1 MPHENDRDNA
11 MSDSMTSRISY
22 YHAHLYYT
30 DEQGLAAA
38 RELAGQAERQ
48 FPLRVGRFHEKQV
61 GPHPLWSCQLS
72 FAPEEFGRIVPW
84 LALNRGSLDIFV
96 HVGPPARR
104 PGAPPAPDTGGAPQ
118 ARCPRP
124 HQQAPAQPGRPLAIP
139 AARRHSRTASP
150 ASSGW

>member
-1 MPHENDRDNA
+1 

-38 RELAGQAERQ
+38 RELADQAERQ

-96 HVGPPARR
+96 HVG
-104 PGAPPAPDTGGAPQ
+104 TGDDRFDHTQGVMWLGNS
-118 ARCPRP
+118 
-124 HQQAPAQPGRPLAIP
+124 HTLNLA
-139 AARRHSRTASP
+139 AFDND
-150 ASSGW
+150 